1 MGKASRDKGLRR
13 ERGLVELHRRC
24 GIHAERI
31 PLSGASH
38 YQGNGADLDIY
49 GRGPDAPPYRA
60 EIKAR
65 GDGRGFKSLIRWLGG
80 HDALFL
86 WRDRAAP
93 LVVLPMHIWLELLDR
108 AGGTVPPAAN
118 AADADRHRCQ
128 RRSATEHGPRPQHDA
143 IAEHA
148 A

>member
-24 GIHAERI
+24 GIQAERI

-49 GRGPDAPPYRA
+49 GRGPHAPPYRA
-60 EIKAR
+60 EVKAR
-65 GDGRGFKSLIRWLGG
+65 GNGAGFKTIEGWLGG

-93 LVVLPMHIWLELLDR
+93 LVVLPMHVWLELLDR
-108 AGGTVPPAAN
+108 AGSAAPPAAN
-118 AADADRHRCQ
+118 DADCDRDRRQ
-128 RRSATEHGPRPQHDA
+128 RRSAIEQGPRPQHDA
-143 IAEHA
+143 IAGCA

>member
-1 MGKASRDKGLRR
+1 MGKPSRDKGLRR
-13 ERGLVELHRRC
+13 ERALVELHRRC

-31 PLSGASH
+31 PLSGASR

-60 EIKAR
+60 EVKAR
-65 GDGRGFKSLIRWLGG
+65 RDGRGFRTLEAWLGG
-80 HDALFL
+80 NDALFL

-93 LVVLPMHIWLELLDR
+93 LVLLPLNVWLELLDR
-108 AGGTVPPAAN
+108 AGGAAPPAHN
-118 AADADRHRCQ
+118 AAI
-128 RRSATEHGPRPQHDA
+128 EPGPLPSDDA
-143 IAEHA
+143 IGERA